1 MIYFDNAS
9 TTKPS
14 QVAIDAVNDVL
25 INHWGNP
32 SSIHDMG
39 TDAASILEWSRKV
52 IADSIGAEPEE
63 IIFTSGASES
73 NNLAMNGI
81 VIYKPTYYISSIEH
95 PSIAEDFYD
104 DEANDVISCYK
115 DGTIKIGINSSIDGD
130 DLVYISDIDNEE
142 CNMEL
147 RKPSLSIGFANNEI
161 GTIQDVKDISNII
174 HSYANEYGNG
184 AFLHV
189 DATQAYGHLPIN
201 VKELGIDM
209 MSVSGHKLNAPK
221 GIGFLYVKKGIKLIP
236 QIVGGHQEHGLR
248 AGTENVAFAY
258 ALAKVVEQEY
268 SPKQIECNRI
278 YVEELTKYLYDK
290 ILDRCSNLCKITLN
304 GVQDLTSGKRL
315 AGNLSLT
322 FEGVSNESLVLL
334 LNMKGFAISS
344 GSACSS
350 GDLKPSRILKAIGLS
365 DEEANSTVRISLC
378 KDNNFEEA
386 DAFVDALEDI
396 LKTLLGK

>member
-25 INHWGNP
+25 MNHWGNP
-32 SSIHDMG
+32 SSIHDVG
-39 TDAASILEWSRKV
+39 IDAASILEWSRKV

-73 NNLAMNGI
+73 NNLAIKGYQNGCDYP
-81 VIYKPTYYISSIEH
+81 VDIYSTFIEH
-95 PSIAEDFYD
+95 PSIYKNVEKYLLPEDLLVGY
-104 DEANDVISCYK
+104 
-115 DGTIKIGINSSIDGD
+115 IGDIIWCPEDKWFGGKL
-130 DLVYISDIDNEE
+130 LV
-142 CNMEL
+142 
-147 RKPSLSIGFANNEI
+147 SIGMANNEI
-161 GTIQDVKDISNII
+161 GTIQDIELL
-174 HSYANEYGNG
+174 SYKTHNAKGI
-184 AFLHV
+184 LHV
-189 DATQAYGHLPIN
+189 DATQAYGHIPIN

-221 GIGFLYVKKGIKLIP
+221 GIGFLYVRKGIKLDP
-236 QIVGGHQEHGLR
+236 QIVGGHQEHELR
-248 AGTENVAFAY
+248 AGTENVTFAY
-258 ALAKVVEQEY
+258 ALAKVIEKEY
-268 SPKQIECNRI
+268 SNKQIEYNRI

-290 ILDRCSNLCKITLN
+290 ILERCSKLCKITLN
-304 GVQDLTSGKRL
+304 GVQDLTGGKRL

-334 LNMKGFAISS
+334 LNMRGIAISS

-350 GDLKPSRILKAIGLS
+350 GDLKPSRVLKAIGLS
-365 DEEANSTVRISLC
+365 DEEANSTIRISLS

-386 DAFVDALEDI
+386 DIFVDTLEEI
-396 LKTLLGK
+396 LKVLLNK